1 MRTSLLKQIKILA
14 IILFIITNYI
24 NAANYAVV
32 AKDSSGNFFTIQ
44 DALNSIPENNVELF
58 YVYIKN
64 GLYNEKIYIE
74 KSNLVLVGQSREK
87 TIIEYAEL
95 RRNWKAEHND
105 EDYGSAV
112 INIKNNCKNITFISL
127 TAHNNYGNL
136 FNDHD
141 HAFTIRSFEGTTK
154 IIIDECAIISD
165 GGDALSLWNNNDGMY
180 YHNNC
185 YFEGWVDYVCP
196 RGFCFI
202 ENSAFYGHNFTASI
216 WHDGSKNIDHKFVI
230 KNCSFD
236 GIVDF
241 PLGRFHWDAQFYLI
255 DCKFSERMKDKKIF
269 FAPSKPPRI
278 LKWGEDRVYF
288 YNCKKDGVEYLWYKN
303 NLETIKPEEITPLW
317 TFKGLWNPK
326 EDLTNIKAYLKQI
339 LN

>member
-1 MRTSLLKQIKILA
+1 MKTQLIKTILL
-14 IILFIITNYI
+14 LFISFTFV
-24 NAANYAVV
+24 NAANYIIVS
-32 AKDSSGNFFTIQ
+32 KDNTGNYSSIQ
-44 DALNSIPENNVELF
+44 DALNSILENNTELF
-58 YVYIKN
+58 YIYIKD
-64 GLYNEKIYIE
+64 GLYNEKLYIE

-87 TIIEYAEL
+87 TIIQFAEL

-105 EDYGSAV
+105 DDYGSSV
-112 INIKNNCKNITFISL
+112 INIKANCVNIAFISL

-154 IIIDECAIISD
+154 IIIDDCAIISD
-165 GGDALSLWNNNDGMY
+165 GGDALSLWNNDDGMY

-202 ENSAFYGHNFTASI
+202 ENSTFFGHNFTASI
-216 WHDGSKNIDHKFVI
+216 WHDGNKSEEHKFVI
-230 KNCSFD
+230 KNSSFD

-269 FAPSKPPRI
+269 FAPSKPPRT

-288 YNCKKDGVEYLWYKN
+288 FNCKKEGSQYLWYQN
-303 NLETIKPEEITPLW
+303 NLKDINPEKITLIW
-317 TFKGLWNPK
+317 TFKKMWDPQK
-326 EDLTNIKAYLKQI
+326 DLSEINKYIKQNIK
-339 LN
+339 